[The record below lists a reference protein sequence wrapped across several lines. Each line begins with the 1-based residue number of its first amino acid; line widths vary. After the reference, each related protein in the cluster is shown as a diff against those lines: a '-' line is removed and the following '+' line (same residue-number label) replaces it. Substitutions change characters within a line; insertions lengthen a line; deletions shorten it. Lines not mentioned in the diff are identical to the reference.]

1 MMTADLRQ
9 LEILATQIRIGSL
22 EAIKARGFGHVG
34 GSLSVADTLAVLY
47 GGVMRYDP
55 NNPRWPER
63 DKMVCSKGHAGP
75 AVYAVLALKGFFPY
89 EQIKTLNQ
97 PGTNFPSHC
106 DRKKTPGVDMTTGSL
121 GQGTSLAA
129 GMALGDKLKGRDSR
143 MYLIVGDGEL
153 NEGQPWESFMFM
165 ASRKMDHLTVFIDWN
180 KKQLD
185 GFVDEI
191 NHPQDFKRKFE
202 AFGFHTQ
209 QVNGNSVKEVYEAV
223 KATETVKGRPHAIV
237 LDTIKG
243 AGVKEVEDTFS
254 NHSMTVGP
262 EVFDR
267 WINML
272 KEQLAALEKEALHA

>member
-1 MMTADLRQ
+1 MTTDIQKLQ
-9 LEILATQIRIGSL
+9 ILAAKIRIGSL

-34 GSLSVADTLAVLY
+34 GSLSIADTLAVLY
-47 GGVMRYDP
+47 GAAMRYDP
-55 NNPRWPER
+55 DNPRWPER

-75 AVYAVLALKGFFPY
+75 AVYAALALSGFFPY
-89 EQIKTLNQ
+89 EDILTLNQ
-97 PGTNFPSHC
+97 PGTKFPSHC
-106 DRKKTPGVDMTTGSL
+106 DRNMTPGVDMTTGSL

-129 GMALGDKLKGRDSR
+129 GMALGDKLKGRDSK

-165 ASRKMDHLTVFIDWN
+165 RAQRLDNLIVFIDWN

-185 GFVDEI
+185 GLVSDI
-191 NHPQDFKRKFE
+191 NDPLDFKRKFE

-209 QVNGNSVKEVYEAV
+209 QVDGKDIPGILNAV
-223 KATETVKGRPHAIV
+223 NRAQQVRGVPHAIV
-237 LDTIKG
+237 LDSIKG
-243 AGVKEVEDTFS
+243 AGVKEVEDTVS

-267 WINML
+267 WIAGL
-272 KEQLAALEKEALHA
+272 KQELAALEGEKAHA